1 MPPLI
6 YAVMGSSRDLA
17 VGTIAV
23 ASLMTASMLGKE
35 VNATENPTLYLHLAF
50 TATFFAGVF
59 QASLGILRLG
69 FIVDYLSH
77 ATIVGFM
84 GGAATV
90 VSLQQLKGILG
101 LKHFTQST
109 DLVSVMRSIFSQMQQ
124 VNYILY
130 HDVKYVHFIIYYIC
144 VPAVYY
150 FACVFHEALTD
161 CTVNIL
167 QWRWESAVLGGIFLF
182 YLLVA
187 RYCVSKITCDIHI
200 TYPRICVGV

>member
-1 MPPLI
+1 
-6 YAVMGSSRDLA
+6 
-17 VGTIAV
+17 
-23 ASLMTASMLGKE
+23 MTASMLGNE

-50 TATFFAGVF
+50 TATFFGGVF

-124 VNYILY
+124 VLLSLALSLYLTFTYISTLE
-130 HDVKYVHFIIYYIC
+130 IC
-144 VPAVYY
+144 YL
-150 FACVFHEALTD
+150 FNMLCMCVF
-161 CTVNIL
+161 
-167 QWRWESAVLGGIFLF
+167 RES
-182 YLLVA
+182 
-187 RYCVSKITCDIHI
+187 
-200 TYPRICVGV
+200 